1 MRYALFHS
9 PATRTILR
17 GLAIAGIALALAGCS
32 SLRPTQKA
40 FAPDEYH
47 LRHPIKIADGV
58 KHLDVF
64 ATGGGL
70 DRRQYRDVLE
80 FAGEYRQRGRGQMI
94 AAVPSAGGDPRI
106 LPAIRTALRAGGA
119 SGNLQVS
126 TYPADPRLGA
136 APVRLSF
143 VTLTAEVASRC
154 GLWPTDLAGTA
165 QMETW
170 QNRPYHNLGCA
181 YQTMIA
187 AQVADPIDLVRP
199 RAEGPID
206 PAKRTKDIEALRKDQ
221 DPSTNWRRDDVKVKE
236 AQQ

>member
-1 MRYALFHS
+1 MRNTFTHPGARRAARRS
-9 PATRTILR
+9 
-17 GLAIAGIALALAGCS
+17 LAIAGIALALAGCS
-32 SLRPTQKA
+32 TLRPTQKA

-47 LRHPIKIADGV
+47 LRHPIKIANGV
-58 KHLDVF
+58 KHLDIF

-70 DRRQYRDVLE
+70 DRRQQRDLVE
-80 FAGEYRQRGRGQMI
+80 FAGEYRQRGRGHML
-94 AAVPSAGGDPRI
+94 AAVPSAGGDPRL
-106 LPAIRTALRAGGA
+106 LPAIRAALREGGA

-143 VTLTAEVASRC
+143 VSLTAEVASQC

-165 QMETW
+165 ELETW

-221 DPSTNWRRDDVKVKE
+221 DPSTNWRREDVKVKE